1 MIRINLLPIGRRPV
15 EEKIR
20 KEISVFFLLMFF
32 SLALMAYFHIE
43 HTSEIKRIQDEKST
57 VDRDIQRYQDRQRKL
72 TELKK
77 KENIMRQKLKV
88 IEDLRK
94 NRDLSVRIL
103 DELAVRIP
111 ADKMWIKT
119 LSQRGGILTLAGVA
133 RGNETVAQFMEI
145 LAKSPY
151 IDDNGVVLRQSRQVT
166 VVGYKLKAFNLECK
180 IVVPGLEEEKA
191 DEQEGKGKKKA
202 RLFQEPLADSISPS

>member
-20 KEISVFFLLMFF
+20 KEVSVFFLLIFF
-32 SLALMAYFHIE
+32 SLAVMAYFHIG
-43 HTSEIKRIQDEKST
+43 HTREIKRIQDEKST
-57 VDRDIQRYQDRQRKL
+57 LDREIQRYQDRQRKL
-72 TELKK
+72 NELKK
-77 KENIMRQKLKV
+77 KENIMLQKLKV
-88 IEDLRK
+88 IENLRK

-111 ADKMWIKT
+111 SDKLWIKS
-119 LSQRGGILTLAGVA
+119 LSQRGGLLTLSGVA

-151 IDDNGVVLRQSRQVT
+151 IDPNGVVLRQSRQVA
-166 VVGYKLKAFNLECK
+166 VEGYKLKAFNLECK
-180 IVVPGLEEEKA
+180 IVVPDLEEEKA
-191 DEQEGKGKKKA
+191 DEQKGKRKKKA
-202 RLFQEPLADSISPS
+202 